1 MKQLSSLLYA
11 LLGLSFLLMTA
22 CGDSSEFTVKGV
34 VSGADKQMLYLENIG
49 VSSVV
54 MIDSVKLTQTG
65 KFKFIQP
72 KPEYPEF
79 YRLRLNNQLI
89 NLAVDSTEVISFIAD
104 AGTFATSYSVEG
116 SENSKAIKNITL
128 AQLDANVEIGKLR
141 KEHEASLIEDS
152 VYREK
157 VLEAADAYKQVA
169 RKYIYSAPMST
180 AAYFALFQQVD
191 GLLFFDLYD
200 KEDSKA
206 YSAVATSYDHH
217 YPGSARTK
225 HLYNLALQSIK
236 VIRSQRQIDFD
247 EIETKE
253 VDFIDIELPN
263 LKGEIVKLTSIADGS
278 PVLVNFTAYQ
288 TEWSPSLNM
297 VLGELHEKY
306 SSKGLKIYQISLDTD
321 IHFWM
326 NVVTKLPWTCV
337 RDPQSVYSQTAALYN
352 VKQLPALFVLDK
364 RGNLVKRIDDI
375 KTLESDVSS
384 VL

>member
-11 LLGLSFLLMTA
+11 LLGLLLVLMTA

-54 MIDSVKLTQTG
+54 LIDSVKLTQTG

-141 KEHEASLIEDS
+141 KEHEANVIEDS

-157 VLEAADAYKQVA
+157 VLEAAEAYKQVA

-180 AAYFALFQQVD
+180 AAYFALFQQVE

-200 KEDSKA
+200 KNDSKA
-206 YSAVATSYDHH
+206 YSAVATSYDHN
-217 YPGSARTK
+217 YPGSARSK

-236 VIRSQRQIDFD
+236 IIRSQRKIDFD

-253 VDFIDIELPN
+253 VDFIDIELPD
-263 LKGEIVKLTSIADGS
+263 LKGENVKLTSIAAGS

-306 SSKGLKIYQISLDTD
+306 ASKGLKIYQISLDTD

-364 RGNLVKRIDDI
+364 KGNLVKRIDDI